1 MSGYLCP
8 SDQPT
13 KNLGCLF
20 SLILFS
26 NKNSLQKSNNIA
38 RCFVPCVRFMCSD
51 FNFSTAA
58 QVYIT
63 LCKKVLNPFSVSH
76 CPLCNK
82 MIKYDLSTD
91 ALRPQP
97 GFAIA
102 LSTLALVVRHVHLF
116 DFVQLLSLPVRIP
129 SRPAVLCTTSRKH
142 SSWSTGMF
150 P

>member
-1 MSGYLCP
+1 MMSRSLCP

-13 KNLGCLF
+13 KNLGCLS

-26 NKNSLQKSNNIA
+26 NKNSLQKSKNIS

-51 FNFSTAA
+51 LSTAT

-63 LCKKVLNPFSVSH
+63 LYKKVLIPISVSH

-97 GFAIA
+97 GFAIS
-102 LSTLALVVRHVHLF
+102 LSALALVVLHVHLF

-129 SRPAVLCTTSRKH
+129 SRPAVLCTTTRKH
-142 SSWSTGMF
+142 SSW
-150 P
+150 